1 MDKTTLEELKTRLLE
16 EQKRIQDELGAFA
29 AKDPNLKG
37 DWDSK
42 LPQFG
47 DRTSEQDENQDEV
60 EEYVDVL
67 PVEHSLELRLQDINL
82 ALEKIVKGTYG
93 TCEKCGKEIELER
106 LKADPE
112 ARTCVEHA

>member
-16 EQKRIQDELGAFA
+16 EQKRIQDELSAFA

-112 ARTCVEHA
+112 ARTCVEHK